1 MSRKVNFWGQGN
13 KASVS
18 GEERANIL
26 LLACCYQE
34 VSTGWLMWTTLTAYD
49 LNEGAIKWSIP
60 LGEVPEL
67 AARGIGN
74 TGTHY
79 PKVGPVITAG
89 GLILTGTRDRKVRA
103 FDVEDGKML
112 WETQV
117 PEAIEGIPAV
127 YAVGGRQYIVFCA
140 AAQAGLIPA
149 TQSKTKGAYV
159 TFALPLDR

>member
-1 MSRKVNFWGQGN
+1 MSRNVNFWGQGN

-89 GLILTGTRDRKVRA
+89 GNHRTDLGVMSAGVSDTPGGEFRHLAERD
-103 FDVEDGKML
+103 G
-112 WETQV
+112 
-117 PEAIEGIPAV
+117 
-127 YAVGGRQYIVFCA
+127 
-140 AAQAGLIPA
+140 
-149 TQSKTKGAYV
+149 
-159 TFALPLDR
+159 PLDGALVQVVRSKGGPHKPARRDLLVAAGEQEDIRPLFA